1 MQPNGC
7 LFLLR
12 QPNGCVLQVTEGS
25 MAMADIRHRVEIAA
39 PPEQVYRDLITKDGF
54 SRWWTRDVTG
64 DTPYPDDMKISS
76 WG

>member
-1 MQPNGC
+1 
-7 LFLLR
+7 
-12 QPNGCVLQVTEGS
+12 

-39 PPEQVYRDLITKDGF
+39 PPEQVYRDLTTKDGF

>member
-39 PPEQVYRDLITKDGF
+39 PPEQVYRKGGLEG
-54 SRWWTRDVTG
+54 RPY
-64 DTPYPDDMKISS
+64 TPYPDDMKISS